1 MGEMAGDARTGHAD
15 AAGPGSRQTRD
26 AARARACI
34 FCLAVMAAAA
44 AADIVVVCTVFV
56 LVG

>member
-1 MGEMAGDARTGHAD
+1 MAGDARTGHAD

-26 AARARACI
+26 GARACI

-44 AADIVVVCTVFV
+44 AVVIVVVCTV
-56 LVG
+56 LY